1 MLKQLIS
8 SLLILFISFQTFGQ
22 NASLDLQG
30 IENKVINTSE
40 HHHREIHFG
49 FESLKKQNPLNI
61 LFGIPMFLYQKLIS
75 PQFSASC
82 LYNPS
87 CSSFSKKLIS
97 RYGIFKGVFLS
108 ADRLTRCNRLGAH
121 DFEFFQI
128 DPHDHK
134 VHESVEI
141 YSNKTKKLA
150 DK

>member
-8 SLLILFISFQTFGQ
+8 GLLILFINFQAYGQ
-22 NASLDLQG
+22 NAHSDLQG
-30 IENKVINTSE
+30 IENQVIKTSE
-40 HHHREIHFG
+40 NHHHREIHFG
-49 FESLKKQNPLNI
+49 FESLKKHNPLNV
-61 LFGIPMFLYQKLIS
+61 LFGIPMFFYQKLIS

-82 LYNPS
+82 LYKPS
-87 CSSFSKKLIS
+87 CSSFSQKLIS

-121 DFEFFQI
+121 DFDFFQI

-141 YSNKTKKLA
+141 YSNKSKKA
-150 DK
+150 SK